1 MRAPVEI
8 VEDVHRILGR
18 MAYFQDMAPE
28 AVERLGANS
37 HAVSLRRGEVLVNQ
51 GNTHPGNI
59 YAVLEGQV
67 HLGVP
72 TGKSVRS
79 IRFVDPGMTLGES
92 VLLMGTPPP
101 YQAVATRKSK
111 VLVIDGER
119 WLDEVQARPET
130 TWEVLRHMAERRLEA
145 MHLLA
150 ASAMRTDLSRVA
162 GYILEHRPRVQSE
175 AFSFE
180 LPARKLDIAAN
191 LGMSNASFSRA
202 LQRLKQLD
210 FIRVSGL
217 FIQVLKASML
227 EEVIREQTT

>member
-8 VEDVHRILGR
+8 VENAPRILSR
-18 MAYFQDMAPE
+18 MAYFQGMAPDAE
-28 AVERLGANS
+28 DRLSTNC
-37 HAVSLRRGEVLVNQ
+37 HALSLRRGDVLVAHGAGHGRNV
-51 GNTHPGNI
+51 
-59 YAVLEGQV
+59 YAVLEGQI

-72 TGKSVRS
+72 TARSVRS

-92 VLLMGTPPP
+92 VLLMGQPSP

-111 VLVIDGER
+111 VLMIDGGR
-119 WLDEVQARPET
+119 WLDEIQARPET
-130 TWEVLRHMAERRLEA
+130 TWEVLRHMAQRRLDA
-145 MHLLA
+145 LHQLA
-150 ASAMRTDLSRVA
+150 ASSMRTDLSRVA
-162 GYILEHRPRVQSE
+162 GYILEHRPQVQSE

-202 LQRLKQLD
+202 LQRLKGLD

-217 FIQVLKASML
+217 FIQVLKAGML
-227 EEVIREQTT
+227 EQVVREQTS